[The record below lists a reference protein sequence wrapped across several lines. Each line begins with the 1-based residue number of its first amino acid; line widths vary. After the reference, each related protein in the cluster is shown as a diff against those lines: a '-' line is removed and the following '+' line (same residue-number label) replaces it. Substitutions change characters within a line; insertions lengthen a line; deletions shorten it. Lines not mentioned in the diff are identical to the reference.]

1 MLNAVEFIKTRKRMC
16 NSIHSCAACELSSLD
31 YGCRNFTDAEPERA
45 VEIVENWGKRH
56 PLKTNREKFEE
67 VFGIRLETASW
78 LDCSFRNER
87 LMYNGIDVEKW
98 LDEPYGREEKPVN
111 GST

>member
-16 NSIHSCAACELSSLD
+16 DSIHSCAACELGSLD
-31 YGCRNFTDAEPERA
+31 YGCRDFTDAEPERA

-67 VFGIRLETASW
+67 VFGIHLEIPSGI
-78 LDCSFRNER
+78 DYSFCNER
-87 LMYNGIDVEKW
+87 PMYTGIDVEKW
-98 LDEPYGREEKPVN
+98 LDEPYGGEEKPVN